1 MDKIKGF
8 VKKNWLE
15 VVAAIAIVVIIVCVL
30 HWADKMDAKRPHYG
44 KDNPKETQ
52 YGELTFADQT
62 NNGERLP
69 LCIELTAEGRGQF
82 AEKTEY
88 RIRFEYPDGL
98 KAELENGHSNYEI
111 DIQYSFQVEA
121 GSYGYLRVMI
131 YSQETQKMYRGESS
145 FEALDDLCLKHD
157 IAATPNLGE
166 KMVDEPI
173 KFVGPSY
180 LEFTLFTSATP
191 DDGPKTSSN
200 ARGIAQNWQIAGVAR
215 IT

>member
-1 MDKIKGF
+1 MEKIKGF
-8 VKKNWLE
+8 IKEWWS
-15 VVAAIAIVVIIVCVL
+15 VVFGVILMVAFFAWMLHVL
-30 HWADKMDAKRPHYG
+30 YKSERQPRYD

-52 YGELTFADQT
+52 HGELTFADQT
-62 NNGERLP
+62 NNGEILP

-131 YSQETQKMYRGESS
+131 YSRETQKMYRGESS

-173 KFVGPSY
+173 KFVGSNY

-191 DDGPKTSSN
+191 DDGPKASLSTWGT
-200 ARGIAQNWQIAGVAR
+200 APDWKIEGIEGEF
-215 IT
+215 